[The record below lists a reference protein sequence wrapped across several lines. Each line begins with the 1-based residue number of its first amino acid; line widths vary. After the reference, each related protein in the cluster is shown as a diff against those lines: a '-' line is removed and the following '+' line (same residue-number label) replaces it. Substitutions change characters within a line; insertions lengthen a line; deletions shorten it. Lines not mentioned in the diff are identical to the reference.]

1 MEQIITKSRE
11 DAIRTTHVD
20 DVSGSAERAL
30 CLSMH
35 GLIKAVEAR
44 WPPSDCSWVG
54 HASLATCVC
63 RMTGSFWFS
72 QDFLNLG
79 VASPTS
85 QYTSQSWGNWDGW
98 TPYLW
103 SAWAALLSILLSSL
117 DQQNNQGMYL
127 SRLWQRLS
135 AASRNKGD
143 SGPDWQAGTFHHVS
157 ALSAMLDG
165 SLQTQLNSLLLDL
178 ALLQAV
184 TIFLNLYSG
193 IWCTGQNK
201 FHS

>member
-1 MEQIITKSRE
+1 
-11 DAIRTTHVD
+11 
-20 DVSGSAERAL
+20 
-30 CLSMH
+30 
-35 GLIKAVEAR
+35 
-44 WPPSDCSWVG
+44 
-54 HASLATCVC
+54 
-63 RMTGSFWFS
+63 MTGSFWFS

-79 VASPTS
+79 GASPTS

-135 AASRNKGD
+135 TASRNKDG
-143 SGPDWQAGTFHHVS
+143 SGPDWLAGTFHHVS

-193 IWCTGQNK
+193 IWYTGQNK